1 MEELLLHFEVHFRAG
16 LSLSCVGSVLS
27 AILCYNI
34 TYSVIVLELKDHV
47 LDDIDLRYQPCQ
59 DCNYSWH

>member
-1 MEELLLHFEVHFRAG
+1 MHFEVYFRAG

-27 AILCYNI
+27 AISYYNI

-47 LDDIDLRYQPCQ
+47 LNNIDLRYQPCQ
-59 DCNYSWH
+59 DCNYSWY